1 MARMKWRR
9 RVVAGVLG
17 VLALSLALS
26 ACQSP
31 RHTATTPTRTPAPLA
46 TDFASVDPA
55 YIYDQLAYM
64 TAHFQHREAGYDI
77 NLPPLT
83 NGHDE
88 FAAYW
93 AGEMEKNLA
102 GYAAAP
108 INDTFQTPGWK
119 NRPPSVA
126 AFNVE
131 VTVPGSTHPEQ
142 EVVIGCHYDGE
153 AISTQSANDD
163 ASGCAIELGIGRAL
177 AVFWK
182 SHHTAPARTL
192 RFVIFDAEEQGLYGS
207 SHYVNET
214 INGDLGNVVAMFNE
228 EQSGIAYPLRYLGKA
243 SNQPM
248 PLDVFTS
255 PLSDNDVYS
264 GTAQLTQAQRA
275 AITSFTSLQ
284 NQAIAPVF
292 QRFQALGDGQA
303 VFHADNGQPTT
314 LPIFTQGDLANIQQQ
329 PDNIGSSDQLP
340 FTFAGVPCVTYV
352 GNATYYGR
360 NPPQG
365 SYPYDQPEDTVQLM
379 NTFANGSAA
388 EAPTLELS
396 LALPGM
402 LTTWSLSQPDILSSA
417 PLDSRPVAAIGDIG
431 QTVAGQPLA
440 LMAQIVSPDGQLQF
454 AWDFGDGAHGSGP
467 SVTHTYA
474 KTGDYTLA
482 LTVTASGQ
490 SRTITKPL
498 HVTAQPTSYVNPY
511 QFGQL
516 SGSPPSNPTA
526 ILPTPGT

>member
-1 MARMKWRR
+1 MARTKRR
-9 RVVAGVLG
+9 RMMSCLLG
-17 VLALSLALS
+17 LLAIALTLA

-31 RHTATTPTRTPAPLA
+31 RHTSTTPTWTPAGVV
-46 TDFASVDPA
+46 TDFATVDPA
-55 YIYDQLAYM
+55 YIYDQLATM
-64 TAHFQHREAGYDI
+64 TARFQHREAGYDT
-77 NLPPLT
+77 NLPPMV
-83 NGHDE
+83 NGHDK

-93 AGEMEKNLA
+93 AQEMSANLA

-108 INDTFQTPGWK
+108 VTDTFQTPGWK
-119 NRPPSVA
+119 NRPPSVS

-131 VTVPGSTHPEQ
+131 VTVPGVTHPEQ

-177 AVFWK
+177 AAYWK

-214 INGDLGNVVAMFNE
+214 ANGDLANVVAMFNE

-248 PLDVFTS
+248 PLYVYTS
-255 PLSDNDVYS
+255 PLSDNEVYS
-264 GTAQLTQAQRA
+264 GTGQLTQAQRA
-275 AITSFTSLQ
+275 AITSFTDLQ
-284 NQAIAPVF
+284 SKAADSVF

-303 VFHADNGQPTT
+303 VFHGDNGQPTT
-314 LPIFTQGDLANIQQQ
+314 LPIFAQSDLGNIQQQ
-329 PDNIGSSDQLP
+329 PDTIGSSDQLP

-352 GNATYYGR
+352 GNATYYDR
-360 NPPQG
+360 NPPPG
-365 SYPYDQPEDTVQLM
+365 SYPYDQPEDTVALM

-402 LTTWSLSQPDILSSA
+402 LTTWSLSQPGILGFA
-417 PLDSRPVAAIGDIG
+417 TPDSRPLAAISDIG

-440 LMAQIVSPDGQLQF
+440 LTAQVVSPGGQPEL
-454 AWDFGDGAHGSGP
+454 AWDFGDGAKGSGP
-467 SVTHTYA
+467 AVSHTYA
-474 KTGDYTLA
+474 QTGDYTLT
-482 LTVTASGQ
+482 LTVREGGQ
-490 SRTITKPL
+490 TRTITKKL
-498 HVTAQPTSYVNPY
+498 RVTAQPTSYVNPY

-526 ILPTPGT
+526 ILPTPGA